1 MVVFF
6 ADSDMDVTKQDAEE
20 LGIKLISMPYCVD
33 GKEIYPYID
42 FEEFDSKAFYD
53 LLREGVL
60 PSTCA
65 LNESVYIKYFE
76 PVFAE
81 GNDIFYIHF
90 SRAMS
95 GTFDSMDKALEKL
108 GAKYPERRF
117 YEIDTKGITTI
128 SLALFYQVMDLYNK
142 GMSPEEL
149 EEWGKTGIYTFAMY
163 FFADDLKFF
172 KKSGR
177 VSGLAATFGTI
188 LGVRPIIYM
197 SPEGKMESIGKEK
210 GRSKAIER
218 LLSYIEEIGD
228 HITDYPIYIG
238 HTDAEEAVEEVV
250 TELKNRYG
258 NDINIIIRPVN
269 PTAGAHCGPD
279 AVGICFHAV
288 GR

>member
-65 LNESVYIKYFE
+65 INEADYIKYFE

-95 GTFDSMDKALEKL
+95 GTFENMDRAVKGLLEK
-108 GAKYPERRF
+108 YPGRRF

-128 SLALFYQVMDLYNK
+128 SYALFHEVINLYRG

-149 EEWGKTGIYTFAMY
+149 VEWGKTGVDSYAMY

-172 KKSGR
+172 KRSGR
-177 VSGLAATFGTI
+177 VGGLAATFGTI

-210 GRSKAIER
+210 GRAKAIEK
-218 LLSYIEEIGD
+218 LFAYMDELGD
-228 HITDYPIYIG
+228 DVANHTIYIG
-238 HTDAEEAVEEVV
+238 HTDAGDV
-250 TELKNRYG
+250 TDDVAAELKNKYG
-258 NDINIIIRPVN
+258 NGINIVIRPVN

-279 AVGICFHAV
+279 AIGICFHSKS
-288 GR
+288 R